1 MLIERKKAVREQLQK
16 SMSLHEEKLRSQSAD
31 YETKKNLYDKNLIS
45 KSELENSELVLATT
59 RLDTQRIREWIAEDD
74 HALSLA
80 EKAADGELQGDSR
93 HALIRYDGNAN
104 WSLAD
109 LEKIS
114 TFFRQRF
121 GRPMPISATGQ
132 SNTHDRLGLDH
143 REAVDVALRPDSAE
157 GRVLMAYLRRNGI
170 PFIAFRGK
178 LSSLSTGAHIH
189 IGRRSPR
196 LI

>member
-1 MLIERKKAVREQLQK
+1 
-16 SMSLHEEKLRSQSAD
+16 
-31 YETKKNLYDKNLIS
+31 
-45 KSELENSELVLATT
+45 
-59 RLDTQRIREWIAEDD
+59 
-74 HALSLA
+74 
-80 EKAADGELQGDSR
+80 
-93 HALIRYDGNAN
+93 
-104 WSLAD
+104 
-109 LEKIS
+109 
-114 TFFRQRF
+114 
-121 GRPMPISATGQ
+121 
-132 SNTHDRLGLDH
+132 LGLDH